1 MGRGK
6 IECETKREK
15 NDFCLGGMQEEGE
28 SKVLPSSR
36 RHKESM
42 CKSKERGRCT
52 RKKKKREQPRG
63 SRLEKKK
70 TTKRGLCVEKKIK
83 KREQSVAAFER
94 DNWCVCENKEKEER
108 FFFSRET
115 YTRIIVIDL
124 IIVKLFEICS
134 RGFFL

>member
-63 SRLEKKK
+63 SCLEKKK
-70 TTKRGLCVEKKIK
+70 TTKRGLCVENKIK
-83 KREQSVAAFER
+83 MREQSVAAFKK
-94 DNWCVCENKEKEER
+94 DN
-108 FFFSRET
+108 
-115 YTRIIVIDL
+115 
-124 IIVKLFEICS
+124 
-134 RGFFL
+134 